1 MMADVL
7 ALLMVRKIGVG
18 EQIHIINHLRGD
30 VNPALPPLIPLSFRN
45 LPSALGVLGDP
56 GGKSRGLRDSCG
68 LTEEC
73 WAHDQIANSAM
84 L

>member
-30 VNPALPPLIPLSFRN
+30 VNPSLPPNQSL
-45 LPSALGVLGDP
+45 ALGSETSANTSYGNLRSADNFR
-56 GGKSRGLRDSCG
+56 GK
-68 LTEEC
+68 
-73 WAHDQIANSAM
+73 HDATIA
-84 L
+84 